1 MNKTKKRSEKIMTIT
16 TMEKRTVMIKRILIT
31 LDNAATKSAK
41 SFTLFHLLY
50 VKQTCGK

>member
-41 SFTLFHLLY
+41 SFTLFLLLM
-50 VKQTCGK
+50 